1 MDTQLLGGGIPLGYV
16 LSVVQDDPTVYW
28 KLFAKFFCA
37 EGLESEHKILL
48 IGRGANALSK
58 EIPESTDSQEK
69 ANVPGKRQNEEQLKI
84 AWAYQKQPMGRVG
97 MQQIPGTNRFGHLY
111 DVSTSRNFESISN
124 CVTIIDPEDSSSKEH
139 FHERIIQG
147 LERIKDDS
155 SSVWRVCFL
164 DFGGMCYPQ
173 GSNLSKLLLKI
184 RLLSASKSPANHTFL
199 LTTQRCV
206 AETVCRF
213 SDAQYELENFLVK
226 ESQFKSQF
234 DGTIEVKKMVQV
246 GLKPFQQ
253 SVATFGFKLKR
264 KKFTIEP
271 LHLPPDFDEGKTR
284 DGEDNSYQSAC
295 SSMPSES
302 SNSGCCGGGS
312 CDF

>member
-1 MDTQLLGGGIPLGYV
+1 MGLSELL
-16 LSVVQDDPTVYW
+16 
-28 KLFAKFFCA
+28 K
-37 EGLESEHKILL
+37 
-48 IGRGANALSK
+48 
-58 EIPESTDSQEK
+58 
-69 ANVPGKRQNEEQLKI
+69 KR
-84 AWAYQKQPMGRVG
+84 QPMGRAG
-97 MQQIPGTNRFGHLY
+97 ISHIPGTNRFGHLY
-111 DVSTSRNFESISN
+111 DVSTYRKFENISN
-124 CVTIIDPEDSSSKEH
+124 CVTIIDPDDSSSKED
-139 FHERIIQG
+139 FHDRINQS
-147 LERIKDDS
+147 LKRLKDDS
-155 SSVWRVCFL
+155 SGAWRVCFL
-164 DFGGMCYPQ
+164 DFGGMCYPMA
-173 GSNLSKLLLKI
+173 SKLAKLLLDV
-184 RLLSASKSPANHTFL
+184 RLLSASKSLANNTFL

-234 DGTIEVKKMVQV
+234 DGTIEVNKMVQV

-295 SSMPSES
+295 SSIPSNPS
-302 SNSGCCGGGS
+302 GDSSGCCGGGS